1 MGKYYSMLIYMSME
15 INVKATNMVYN
26 CQMAVNFHNFFVFIE
41 LFPVYLLKIITGYEI
56 SKYRPRLFFY

>member
-1 MGKYYSMLIYMSME
+1 MSME